1 MMLKSVPKIGKAD
14 IRPGPPRGRAV
25 RRPAALSG
33 RDEKV
38 PESRPQGLD
47 TDKTKKFVEE
57 TCFRRSPNN
66 REKEKKRYNNEEFDP
81 GSG

>member
-1 MMLKSVPKIGKAD
+1 MLKSVPKKGKAD

-25 RRPAALSG
+25 RRPAALTG
-33 RDEKV
+33 REGKA

-57 TCFRRSPNN
+57 TVLGTVQTT
-66 REKEKKRYNNEEFDP
+66 EKKKKRYNNEEFDP